1 MRRVILFVVLLT
13 AYVNVATASSIDTV
27 YISTMSTTHIRF
39 SSELKYVDLSNKVLS
54 ARIVEGSKDIVAVKA
69 KEVFDFTAT
78 MSCLEADGRLHTYVV
93 TYDESPDVLI
103 VDLRRSPVRPWMT
116 SIIEPGM
123 TGLQERIVEDKFNLS
138 DSSDVSV
145 FEALSQMERGVYHIG
160 DVEYDIRIMCENIA
174 IKDDVTY
181 LVLSLKNM
189 SAVSYAMSSPRFVIE
204 SKRKTKRG
212 LVYEKQI
219 FPKHCYGEGVT
230 APHTASRIVYS
241 FDKVTL
247 AKGQVFR
254 IYFYEDGGP
263 RNFVLSF
270 GIKDLRNSR
279 CSEFEPSLC

>member
-69 KEVFDFTAT
+69 KEVFDFTTT
-78 MSCLEADGRLHTYVV
+78 MSCLESDGRLHTYVV
-93 TYDESPDVLI
+93 AYDESPDVLI
-103 VDLRRSPVRPWMT
+103 VDMRRSPVRPGMT
-116 SIIEPGM
+116 SLHDKIA
-123 TGLQERIVEDKFNLS
+123 EDKFADRANLS
-138 DSSDVSV
+138 DSSEVSV
-145 FEALSQMERGVYHIG
+145 FEGLEQLERGIYHIG

-181 LVLSLKNM
+181 LVLSVENN

-204 SKRKTKRG
+204 SKRNTKRG
-212 LVYEKQI
+212 LVYEKQL
-219 FPKHCYGEGVT
+219 FPKHTSGKSVT
-230 APHTASRIVYS
+230 APGTVSRMVFC

-247 AKGQVFR
+247 VKGQVFR
-254 IYFYEDGGP
+254 VYLYEDGGP

-270 GIKDLRNSR
+270 GVRDVKRRIKY
-279 CSEFEPSLC
+279 

>member
-1 MRRVILFVVLLT
+1 MRRVILFAVLLT
-13 AYVNVATASSIDTV
+13 AFVNVATASSIDTV

-54 ARIVEGSKDIVAVKA
+54 ARLVEGSKDIVAVKA
-69 KEVFDFTAT
+69 KEAFDFTTT
-78 MSCLEADGRLHTYVV
+78 MSCLEADGRLHTFIVA
-93 TYDESPDVLI
+93 YDASPEVLI
-103 VDLRRSPVRPWMT
+103 VDMRRSPVRP
-116 SIIEPGM
+116 GM
-123 TGLQERIVEDKFNLS
+123 NPRVTDLIKPEMADLGRWTPDVTEVLDTLERKI
-138 DSSDVSV
+138 
-145 FEALSQMERGVYHIG
+145 YHIG
-160 DVEYDIRIMCENIA
+160 DVAYDIKILCENVI

-181 LVLSLKNM
+181 IVLSVENC
-189 SAVSYAMSSPRFVIE
+189 SAVSYSMSTPRFVIE

-212 LVYEKQI
+212 LVYEKQL
-219 FPKHCYGEGVT
+219 FPKHTSGESAT
-230 APHTASRIVYS
+230 APGTVSRMMLS

-270 GIKDLRNSR
+270 GMKDLRNSR

>member
-1 MRRVILFVVLLT
+1 MMSGNFSTVSSRIDDALANGGDNLVGMGSTLEGFGVNMFMYEYILER
-13 AYVNVATASSIDTV
+13 AWDTG
-27 YISTMSTTHIRF
+27 ISDRDWINALAD
-39 SSELKYVDLSNKVLS
+39 SSE
-54 ARIVEGSKDIVAVKA
+54 
-69 KEVFDFTAT
+69 
-78 MSCLEADGRLHTYVV
+78 
-93 TYDESPDVLI
+93 
-103 VDLRRSPVRPWMT
+103 
-116 SIIEPGM
+116 
-123 TGLQERIVEDKFNLS
+123 
-138 DSSDVSV
+138 VSV
-145 FEALSQMERGVYHIG
+145 FEGLEQLERGIYHIG

-219 FPKHCYGEGVT
+219 FPKHCYGECVT
-230 APHTASRIVYS
+230 APETESRIVYS

-263 RNFVLSF
+263 RNFVLNF
-270 GIKDLRNSR
+270 GVKDINMTI
-279 CSEFEPSLC
+279 